1 MSKEKFH
8 SFDALRFFSFLI
20 VFVSHV
26 PFYLFSKNELLS
38 INGVLGVDFFFVLS
52 GFLITYILLTEK
64 EQFGKINFKK
74 FFIRRIL
81 RIWPMY
87 YAVLLFAFLTP
98 TILSFLGIIP
108 SNEGYEPNWLW
119 SCLFLENYQ
128 MIHQHA
134 IPNVSPLPVIWSL
147 CVEEHFYIIWGI
159 IISLIAI
166 KQLPKVMAILLLIT
180 SVSRI
185 LFLKNEWFFFDIL
198 TNLDFFMYGA
208 FPAYLLVKQKQKL
221 LKRIQSISAKIKWAI
236 VLTAILYVFASYQL
250 HYGLKELI
258 EPVIIGILFS
268 LVIFIFL
275 PKENQFKI
283 SANSVFS
290 KWGIYTYSLYLNHLI
305 IINLMIQIFKFYNIT
320 YNGYLV
326 VFILACLL
334 LTLVSSFVTYHLIEK
349 PFLRLKK
356 YFY

>member
-38 INGVLGVDFFFVLS
+38 TNGVLGVDFFFVLS
-52 GFLITYILLTEK
+52 GFLITFILLTEK
-64 EQFGKINFKK
+64 EQSGKINFKK
-74 FFIRRIL
+74 FFMRRIL
-81 RIWPMY
+81 RIWPLY

-108 SNEGYEPNWLW
+108 SNEGYEPNWFW

-128 MIHQHA
+128 MISQHNL
-134 IPNVSPLPVIWSL
+134 PNVSPLPVIWSL

-159 IISLIAI
+159 IISFITI

-185 LFLKNEWFFFDIL
+185 LFLRNEWFFFDIL
-198 TNLDFFMYGA
+198 TNIDFFMYGA

-221 LKRIQSISAKIKWAI
+221 LELIQSISAGIKWSI
-236 VLTAILYVFASYQL
+236 VLLTILYVLASNQL

-258 EPVIIGILFS
+258 EPVIIGVLFS

-275 PKENQFKI
+275 PQENQFKI
-283 SANSVFS
+283 SANSIFS

-305 IINLMIQIFKFYNIT
+305 ILNLMIKIFSHFNISLKDNWIVYIISSLLLSIVSSYVT
-320 YNGYLV
+320 YN
-326 VFILACLL
+326 
-334 LTLVSSFVTYHLIEK
+334 LIEK

>member
-26 PFYLFSKNELLS
+26 PFYLFNKNELLS

-128 MIHQHA
+128 MTHQHA

-159 IISLIAI
+159 IIFITPT
-166 KQLPKVMAILLLIT
+166 KHLPKVMGLFILIAV
-180 SVSRI
+180 VSRVI
-185 LFLKNEWFFFDIL
+185 FFENNWYFFDLL
-198 TNLDFFMYGA
+198 TNIDFFMYGA
-208 FPAYLLVKQKQKL
+208 IPAYLLINHKQKL
-221 LKRIQSISAKIKWAI
+221 IEKILSISSSVKWAI
-236 VLTAILYVFASYQL
+236 LLMTILYVVVSKQFYFES
-250 HYGLKELI
+250 KELL
-258 EPVIIGILFS
+258 EPIFVGILFS

-305 IINLMIQIFKFYNIT
+305 IINLMIQIFKRYNLT

>member
-20 VFVSHV
+20 VFVSHL
-26 PFYLFSKNELLS
+26 PFYLFSTNDLFI

-52 GFLITYILLTEK
+52 GFLITYILLAEK
-64 EQFGKINFKK
+64 EQSGKINFKK
-74 FFIRRIL
+74 FFMRRIL
-81 RIWPMY
+81 RIWPLY

-119 SCLFLENYQ
+119 SGLFLENYQ
-128 MIHQHA
+128 MIFQHNL
-134 IPNVSPLPVIWSL
+134 PNVSPLPVIWSL

-159 IISLIAI
+159 IISFITI

-180 SVSRI
+180 SISRI
-185 LFLKNEWFFFDIL
+185 LFLRNEWFFFDIL
-198 TNLDFFMYGA
+198 TNIDFFMYGA

-221 LKRIQSISAKIKWAI
+221 LELIQSISAGIKWAI
-236 VLTAILYVFASYQL
+236 VLLAILYVLASNQL

-258 EPVIIGILFS
+258 EPVIIGVLFS

-275 PKENQFKI
+275 PQENQFKI
-283 SANSVFS
+283 SANSIFS

-305 IINLMIQIFKFYNIT
+305 IINLMIQIFKRYNLT

-326 VFILACLL
+326 VFILTCLL
-334 LTLVSSFVTYHLIEK
+334 LTLVSSSITYNLIEK